1 MATKK
6 QKRRREKER
15 RHEYEY
21 VYVDSEGREVEVD
34 EPEAD
39 AKKNGRAAATARPL
53 KTQGGRTIDPPSWRR
68 VIRRGAIFAPVMM
81 VVVYFLQKD
90 KSLPAAAVQTGF
102 LLALFI
108 PFSYVMDSLMYRSFR
123 KRIAR
128 AKDGG
133 TAARR

>member
-39 AKKNGRAAATARPL
+39 AKKNGRAAPARPL

-68 VIRRGAIFAPVMM
+68 VVRRGAIFAPVMM

-123 KRIAR
+123 KRSAR